1 MEERVTKRLLKCEVD
16 ERKLENDTSNMHI
29 HISSYTLKLYC
40 ESYGEN
46 KYITEQ
52 ENDKC
57 SDRSVTYIPFRKL

>member
-29 HISSYTLKLYC
+29 HISSYTLKIYC

-52 ENDKC
+52 EKD
-57 SDRSVTYIPFRKL
+57 